1 MKKAHQALLSP
12 RKYFSQSC
20 FHIPLLSTQL
30 PLAYISRKISLTNA
44 VHQYGE
50 INGDLLLAEENY
62 IGRNCHNTIFHC
74 LQDSVMVQALMTII
88 CPPDD
93 NISFKN
99 QTGWG
104 FEQSALVGGVP
115 VIARGLEVDDL

>member
-1 MKKAHQALLSP
+1 
-12 RKYFSQSC
+12 
-20 FHIPLLSTQL
+20 
-30 PLAYISRKISLTNA
+30 
-44 VHQYGE
+44 
-50 INGDLLLAEENY
+50 
-62 IGRNCHNTIFHC
+62 
-74 LQDSVMVQALMTII
+74 MTII

-99 QTGWG
+99 QTGRG